1 MRTPHSVRPLPA
13 LLGMLLAATLA
24 LTGCGASDTASSS
37 ADKAVTGGSADKAAA
52 AGSVAERDA
61 AGGGGSGEAGKSDA
75 AGRTDAAGVT
85 EAPRPGVGNVIR
97 TAALTVRVKSV
108 PKALDQA
115 RSAVEDAGGYV
126 GQESTSRDDR
136 GHESTRVVLRVPT
149 DAYDEVLARL
159 QGSGELIRR
168 TARAEDVTD
177 QVVDVTSR
185 IASQRASVSRI
196 RDLMDR
202 ADKLSDVVTLEGEL
216 SSREADLEALLAQ
229 QASLKDRT
237 SLATV
242 TLTLSEAPAEEDGTD
257 DGPGFRDAVSGGWHV
272 FVTVLRW
279 IALALGAALPFVAVA
294 ALLVLGWL
302 RAVRPRL
309 SRRAAPA
316 PVTTALGP
324 LPTAPPVAVDAAGR
338 AHGDEGRAD
347 DGGRAG
353 DRS

>member
-1 MRTPHSVRPLPA
+1 MRTPHSARPLPA
-13 LLGMLLAATLA
+13 LLGILLAATLA

-37 ADKAVTGGSADKAAA
+37 ADKAAA

-61 AGGGGSGEAGKSDA
+61 AGGGGSGAAGRSDA
-75 AGRTDAAGVT
+75 AERTDAAGAT
-85 EAPRPGVGNVIR
+85 EAPRPGVGHIIR

-108 PKALDQA
+108 PKALAQA
-115 RSAVEDAGGYV
+115 RAAVEDAGGFV

-149 DAYDEVLARL
+149 DAYEEVLARL

-242 TLTLSEAPAEEDGTD
+242 TLTLSEAPVEKDGKG
-257 DGPGFRDAVSGGWHV
+257 DGPGFGDAVSGGWHV

-309 SRRAAPA
+309 SRRTAQA

-324 LPTAPPVAVDAAGR
+324 LPAAPPAAGDTAAGNVAGR
-338 AHGDEGRAD
+338 APGDKG
-347 DGGRAG
+347 
-353 DRS
+353 